1 MTILDDAAERLIEA
15 MKEHGV
21 SMEPGCFMEMLAA
34 ARIASTSL
42 IEDYLPQAHAQIFT
56 RAELRIY
63 LENYTRDLMAMQTE
77 MYEVV
82 QRRHDDDQN
91 QSEYKDRG

>member
-21 SMEPGCFMEMLAA
+21 SMEPGCFLEMLAA
-34 ARIASTSL
+34 ARAASSSL

-56 RAELRIY
+56 RRELRIY
-63 LENYTRDLMAMQTE
+63 LENYTRDLMILQTE
-77 MYEVV
+77 MLEVV
-82 QRRHDDDQN
+82 QRRHDEDSDHN
-91 QSEYKDRG
+91 QG